1 MECPEALCAGAFRVS
16 GRHCVPHRSGRE
28 QPSVEAF
35 FDDALLDPVDRLWW
49 WGWLAA
55 GRVAGRGVDGD
66 GVPVG
71 FCGAGPAGGFFDVVA
86 VLANAL
92 HVGDGGGS
100 TAAVGGDVVGVSDG
114 GRRT

>member
-16 GRHCVPHRSGRE
+16 GRHCAPHRSGRE

-55 GRVAGRGVDGD
+55 ERVAGRGVDGD
-66 GVPVG
+66 GVP
-71 FCGAGPAGGFFDVVA
+71 GGFRGSGPVGGVFVVVA

-92 HVGDGGGS
+92 PAGDRGGQ
-100 TAAVGGDVVGVSDG
+100 TAAMRGEVV
-114 GRRT
+114 